1 MELDLAGKT
10 AVVTGASRGVGL
22 AITRQLVA
30 EGVRVVGAARTIT
43 AELTETGAH
52 PVAVDLST
60 PEGADELGTRA
71 LAELGAVDILVNN
84 LGGGDAFTLEGFLA
98 TDDALWARSFEVNL
112 FGTVRVTRRLLPSIL
127 ERRGSVVNI
136 SSMSARLPGT
146 GPIEYGAAKAALNA
160 FGKALSEEFGPQ
172 GVRVNT
178 VSPGPTR
185 TGMWEDDDSFGA
197 RLAEA
202 NGVGHRDFVSGV
214 PAAMG
219 MVTGRMVE
227 PEEVAAVVAFLASD
241 RAASMTGADYV
252 VEGGGIK
259 TV

>member
-10 AVVTGASRGVGL
+10 AIVTGASRGVGL
-22 AITRQLVA
+22 AIARQLVA
-30 EGVRVVGAARTIT
+30 EGARVVGAARTIT
-43 AELTETGAH
+43 PELKEIGAH
-52 PVAVDLST
+52 PVAADLST
-60 PEGADELGTRA
+60 PEGAE
-71 LAELGAVDILVNN
+71 ELGAQALAALGGVDILVNN
-84 LGGGDAFTLEGFLA
+84 LGGGDEFTLNGFLA
-98 TDDALWARSFEVNL
+98 TSDALWAQSFEVNL

-127 ERRGSVVNI
+127 ERRGCVVNV

-146 GPIEYGAAKAALNA
+146 GPIEYAAAKAALNA

-185 TGMWEDDDSFGA
+185 TGMWEDADGFGA
-197 RLAEA
+197 RLAQA
-202 NGVGHRDFVSGV
+202 NGVDHRDFLASV

-219 MVTGRMVE
+219 MSTGRMVE

-241 RAASMTGADYV
+241 RAASVTGADYV

>member
-1 MELDLAGKT
+1 MDLHLTGKT
-10 AVVTGASRGVGL
+10 AVVTGAGRGVGL

-30 EGVRVVGAARTIT
+30 EGVRVVGAARTVT
-43 AELTETGAH
+43 AEFKETGAY
-52 PVAVDLST
+52 PVAADLST
-60 PEGADELGTRA
+60 PEGAEALGEQA
-71 LAELGAVDILVNN
+71 LAHLGGVDILVNN
-84 LGGGDAFTLEGFLA
+84 LGGGDAFTLQGFLG
-98 TDDALWARSFEVNL
+98 TDDRRWARCFEVNL
-112 FGTVRVTRRLLPSIL
+112 FGSVRVTRHLLPSIL
-127 ERRGSVVNI
+127 ERRGTVLNI

-146 GPIEYGAAKAALNA
+146 GPIEYAAAKAGLNA
-160 FGKALSEEFGPQ
+160 FGKALAEEFGPQ

-178 VSPGPTR
+178 VTPGPTR
-185 TGMWEDDDSFGA
+185 TGMWEDEDGFGA

-202 NGVGHRDFVSGV
+202 QGLGHREFLAGV

-219 MVTGRMVE
+219 MTTGRMVE

-241 RAASMTGADYV
+241 RAASVTGADYV

>member
-1 MELDLAGKT
+1 M
-10 AVVTGASRGVGL
+10 
-22 AITRQLVA
+22 
-30 EGVRVVGAARTIT
+30 
-43 AELTETGAH
+43 
-52 PVAVDLST
+52 
-60 PEGADELGTRA
+60 
-71 LAELGAVDILVNN
+71 
-84 LGGGDAFTLEGFLA
+84 
-98 TDDALWARSFEVNL
+98 WAQSFEVNL

-146 GPIEYGAAKAALNA
+146 GPIEYGAAKAGLNA

-185 TGMWEDDDSFGA
+185 TGRWEDENGFGA

-202 NGVGHRDFVSGV
+202 KGIDHRAFVSGV

-219 MVTGRMVE
+219 MTTGCMVE
-227 PEEVAAVVAFLASD
+227 PDEAAAVVAFLVSD
-241 RAASMTGADYV
+241 RAASITGADYV

>member
-1 MELDLAGKT
+1 MELNLAGKT

-22 AITRQLVA
+22 AITRQLVD
-30 EGVRVVGAARTIT
+30 EGVRVVGAARTVT
-43 AELTETGAH
+43 AELKEAGAH

-60 PEGADELGTRA
+60 PQGAEELAAQA
-71 LAELGAVDILVNN
+71 LATLGGVDILVNN
-84 LGGGDAFTLEGFLA
+84 IGGGDTFNLDGFLA
-98 TDDALWARSFEVNL
+98 TDDALWAHSFEVNL

-136 SSMSARLPGT
+136 SSMTARLPGT
-146 GPIEYGAAKAALNA
+146 GPIEYGAAKAGLNA

-185 TGMWEDDDSFGA
+185 TAIWEAGDSFGA
-197 RLAEA
+197 LLAEA
-202 NGVGHRDFVSGV
+202 NGVGHHEFVSGV

-219 MVTGRMVE
+219 MTIGRMVE

-241 RAASMTGADYV
+241 RAAGITGADYV

>member
-1 MELDLAGKT
+1 MELNLAGKT

-22 AITRQLVA
+22 AIARQLVD

-43 AELTETGAH
+43 AELKETGAH

-60 PEGADELGTRA
+60 PQGAEELAAQA
-71 LAELGAVDILVNN
+71 LATLGGVDILVNN
-84 LGGGDAFTLEGFLA
+84 IGGGDTFNLDGFLA
-98 TDDALWARSFEVNL
+98 TDDALWAHSFEVNL

-136 SSMSARLPGT
+136 SSMTARLPGT
-146 GPIEYGAAKAALNA
+146 GPIEYGAAKAGLNA

-185 TGMWEDDDSFGA
+185 TAIWEADDSFGA
-197 RLAEA
+197 LLAEA
-202 NGVGHRDFVSGV
+202 NGVGHHEFVSGV
-214 PAAMG
+214 PVAMG
-219 MVTGRMVE
+219 MTIGRMVE

-241 RAASMTGADYV
+241 RAAGITGADYV

>member
-22 AITRQLVA
+22 AIARQLVA

-43 AELTETGAH
+43 PELKEIGAH
-52 PVAVDLST
+52 PVAADLST
-60 PEGADELGTRA
+60 PEGAE
-71 LAELGAVDILVNN
+71 ELGAQALVALGGVDVLVNN
-84 LGGGDAFTLEGFLA
+84 LGGGDEFTLNGFLA
-98 TDDALWARSFEVNL
+98 TSDALWAQSFEVNL

-127 ERRGSVVNI
+127 ERRGSVVNV

-185 TGMWEDDDSFGA
+185 TGMWEDTDSFGA
-197 RLAEA
+197 RLAQA
-202 NGVGHRDFVSGV
+202 GGVDHRDFLAAV

-219 MVTGRMVE
+219 MSTGRMVE
-227 PEEVAAVVAFLASD
+227 PDEVAAVVAFLASD
-241 RAASMTGADYV
+241 RAASVTGADYV

>member
-1 MELDLAGKT
+1 MELDLVGKT

-22 AITRQLVA
+22 AIARQLVS

-43 AELTETGAH
+43 PELKEIGAH

-60 PEGADELGTRA
+60 PKGAE
-71 LAELGAVDILVNN
+71 ELGAQALVALGGLDILVNN
-84 LGGGDAFTLEGFLA
+84 LGGGDEFTLNGFLA
-98 TDDALWARSFEVNL
+98 TSDALWAQSFEANL

-127 ERRGSVVNI
+127 ERRGSVVNV

-185 TGMWEDDDSFGA
+185 TGMWEDTDGFGA

-202 NGVGHRDFVSGV
+202 NGVEHRAFVAGV

-219 MVTGRMVE
+219 MTTGRMVE
-227 PEEVAAVVAFLASD
+227 PDEVAAVVAFLASD
-241 RAASMTGADYV
+241 RAASVTGADYV

>member
-1 MELDLAGKT
+1 MQLDLAGKN
-10 AVVTGASRGVGL
+10 AVVTGASRGIGL
-22 AITRQLVA
+22 AIVRQLVA

-43 AELTETGAH
+43 AELKEAGAH

-60 PEGADELGTRA
+60 PEGAE
-71 LAELGAVDILVNN
+71 ELGAQTLTELGGVDILVNN
-84 LGGGDAFTLEGFLA
+84 LGGGDTFSLDGFLA
-98 TDDALWARSFEVNL
+98 TDDALWAQSFEVNL

-136 SSMSARLPGT
+136 SSMTARLPAT
-146 GPIEYGAAKAALNA
+146 GPIEYGAAKAGLNA
-160 FGKALSEEFGPQ
+160 FGKALSEEFGPR

-185 TGMWEDDDSFGA
+185 TGIWEDDGGFGSLLA
-197 RLAEA
+197 RA
-202 NGVGHRDFVSGV
+202 NGVEHHAFVSGV

-219 MVTGRMVE
+219 MTIGRLVE
-227 PEEVAAVVAFLASD
+227 PDEVAAVVAFLVSD
-241 RAASMTGADYV
+241 RAAGVTGADYV